1 MSRRPPLILL
11 TILLAALW
19 PGGAARPPAA
29 AQDGPAIPPPPT
41 PPEGL
46 TVVGLPFADTFD
58 TAAEWLPAGTW
69 TFDEETAFDGGGWLA
84 DGEPRYADSTLEYA
98 HALNLSGAL
107 NAQLIFRQQGTLPPS
122 DFVAV
127 DLSLDGGTT
136 WFMID
141 QQIGLAADWETRAVD
156 LTYYR
161 GQIIRLRFRLSTG
174 AALDAETSLNA
185 SYRLDNLT
193 VQYVFVPPQVVFT
206 PADLAP
212 RTLMGLHLLDG
223 AKQEPIL
230 DLARRLRAIGWP
242 LGTLKG
248 TTGTEAILTAVKAA
262 SPETVTVYRSL
273 LVGGNLADCPNAHRD
288 PVAEAH
294 SWLAGLAP
302 YWARVNADYYEVMNE
317 CLPPAEWL
325 VPFALEA
332 MKIAGQQG
340 QCLLLFSFSAG
351 QPTPELFAQLLPV
364 FDYALHNPCASGRLH
379 GIALHAYS
387 LNTSTLVSE
396 SGLYLGFRHRLLF
409 GSVLQYLP
417 EALLVPVYLTEAGPG
432 DGRAPFT
439 CEQITRDVIQYT
451 RQLEYDPYVRGFHL
465 WNVGPGEWLDASEC
479 VPMIRD
485 ALLAY
490 YAGRGSSGSP

>member
-1 MSRRPPLILL
+1 MSRCPEILVL
-11 TILLAALW
+11 FVLVVVLWLGNAALL
-19 PGGAARPPAA
+19 PAA
-29 AQDGPAIPPPPT
+29 AQDGPESPT
-41 PPEGL
+41 PLPHQNDL
-46 TVVGLPFADTFD
+46 DVVGLPFADMFD
-58 TAAEWLPAGTW
+58 TADDWLPSGAW
-69 TFDEETAFDGGGWLA
+69 IFDSKTSYEGSGWLLDGG
-84 DGEPRYADSTLEYA
+84 PRRTVSSLEYA
-98 HALNLSGAL
+98 HGIDLSGTL
-107 NAQLIFRQQGTLPPS
+107 SAQLFFRQKGTLPPS
-122 DFVAV
+122 DFAAV

-141 QQIGLAADWETRAVD
+141 QQIGLGTDWEMRAVD

-161 GQIIRLRFRLSTG
+161 GQIIRLRFRVSTG
-174 AALDAETSLNA
+174 AAEDMHIPLNA
-185 SYRLDNLT
+185 GYRLDNLV
-193 VQYVFVPPQVVFT
+193 VQFVYMPQQVVFS
-206 PADLAP
+206 PADLIP

-223 AKQEPIL
+223 AKQEPIV
-230 DLARRLRAIGWP
+230 DLARQMQAVGWP

-248 TTGTEAILTAVKAA
+248 TTGTEAILTAVKAV
-262 SPETVTVYRSL
+262 SPQTITVYRSL
-273 LVGGNLADCPNAHRD
+273 LAGGSLVDCPNAHRD
-288 PVAEAH
+288 PIAEAH

-302 YWARVNADYYEVMNE
+302 YWARVNADYYELMNE

-325 VPFALEA
+325 VPFAIEA
-332 MKIAGQQG
+332 MNIANRQG

-351 QPTPELFAQLLPV
+351 QPTPETFAQLLPV
-364 FDYALHNPCASGRLH
+364 LDYALKNPCASGRLH
-379 GIALHAYS
+379 GIALHAYG

-409 GSVLQYLP
+409 GSVLQQLP

-490 YAGRGSSGSP
+490 YAGR